1 MRGKRF
7 WSSKLPKSGMV
18 PDMNEGSSPEAS
30 AVGSVMPLSEHSAVR
45 IERQSLH
52 DLVANRLRDLIIE
65 GVLTPGT
72 RLNESRLCEELGVSR
87 TPLRE
92 AVKTLASEGLIEP
105 RPGRGT
111 VVRSFSAKDARDMLE
126 VLTELEAMAGRLAC
140 EQASDAQIAEIS
152 SVHGQMVAF
161 YRSGERLSYY
171 KLNQAIHSMIVAA
184 TGNETLIEM
193 HGMLQSRMKRLRFIG
208 NSGAEKWKAAL
219 AEHEEMVDA
228 LKRRD
233 GTALAEV
240 LQRHLRNTWVRVA
253 DSF

>member
-1 MRGKRF
+1 
-7 WSSKLPKSGMV
+7 
-18 PDMNEGSSPEAS
+18 MNEGSPSDAPAVSHAVSP
-30 AVGSVMPLSEHSAVR
+30 VRNSAVR

-65 GVLTPGT
+65 GVLTPGM

-111 VVRSFSAKDARDMLE
+111 VVRSFSPKDARDMLE
-126 VLTELEAMAGRLAC
+126 VLTELEGMAGRLAC
-140 EQASDAQIAEIS
+140 AQATEEEIADIRA
-152 SVHGQMVAF
+152 VHEEMVAF
-161 YRSGERLSYY
+161 YRSGERLGYY
-171 KLNQAIHSMIVAA
+171 KLNQTIHSMIVAA

-208 NSGAEKWKAAL
+208 NSGADKWKAAL
-219 AEHEEMVDA
+219 DEHDEMVAA
-228 LKRRD
+228 LGRRD
-233 GTALAEV
+233 GATLTEV
-240 LQRHLRNTWVRVA
+240 LQRHLRNTWIRIA

>member
-1 MRGKRF
+1 
-7 WSSKLPKSGMV
+7 
-18 PDMNEGSSPEAS
+18 MNEASSPEA
-30 AVGSVMPLSEHSAVR
+30 AAAGLTAPLSEHSAVR

-65 GVLTPGT
+65 GVLTPGM

-111 VVRSFSAKDARDMLE
+111 VVRSFNAKDARDMLE

-152 SVHGQMVAF
+152 AVHDRMVGF
-161 YRSGERLSYY
+161 YRSKERLSYY

-208 NSGAEKWKAAL
+208 NSGTEKWKAAL
-219 AEHEEMVDA
+219 AEHDEMIAA

-233 GTALAEV
+233 GAALAEV